1 VSDHRRARLTIGV
14 PVYNGERFL
23 AQSLDALLAQDF
35 GDFRLIIS
43 DNAST
48 DSTPE
53 IAEEYARLDPRVEV
67 VHQPTNVGGAANFSL
82 LVGLADTPY
91 FKWASADDICTPTFV
106 SRCVRELEQ
115 HPDAVL
121 AYTRTLIIDEAGQE
135 LLEYDDR
142 LATLEPDPA
151 ARLLDYVRMRGLS
164 NAAQGVIRTDALR
177 RTSLI
182 QPKVSSD
189 LTLLAELL
197 LEGGFVLVADRLFQ
211 RRKVATS
218 AGLGQ
223 LSKRALQD
231 WFEPGSGL
239 PSVPPMIRVYFDI
252 ERSILRSRL
261 RPTDRIRTAV
271 AFGAAWPERR
281 LRIRAGVARKALR
294 ERRSHTAPRSRLAPR

>member
-1 VSDHRRARLTIGV
+1 VTGPRRARLTIGV

-67 VHQPTNVGGAANFSL
+67 IHQPTNVGGAANFSL

-91 FKWASADDICTPTFV
+91 FKWASADDICAPTFV
-106 SRCVRELEQ
+106 SRCIRELEQ

-121 AYTRTLIIDEAGQE
+121 AYSRTLIIDDAGQP
-135 LLEYDDR
+135 LLQYDDR
-142 LATLEPDPA
+142 LATLDPNPA
-151 ARLLDYVRMRGLS
+151 ARLVDYVRMRGLS

-197 LEGGFVLVADRLFQ
+197 LHGGYVLVPDRLFQ

-223 LSKRALQD
+223 LSTRALQD
-231 WFEPGSGL
+231 WFEPGSSI
-239 PSVPPMIRVYFDI
+239 PTVPPMIRVYFDI
-252 ERSILRSRL
+252 ERSILRSPLRPADRL
-261 RPTDRIRTAV
+261 RTAA
-271 AFGAAWPERR
+271 AFGVAWPERR
-281 LRIRAGVARKALR
+281 LRIRAGAAKKSLR
-294 ERRSHTAPRSRLAPR
+294 QRRSRSAGFQELTVR